1 MISIE
6 LLLKHMAWANQEI
19 YKAVQKLDSEVLDY
33 YIVDP
38 EWHIKRILIHTVF
51 SSHAYEKRLAEV
63 ETKVA
68 ITPPE
73 LNNPDS
79 PEVIDELLNHL
90 KRIDT
95 AALKYVDME
104 DKDIHWEING
114 EPKTTK
120 ASTLLSQ
127 MIFHSAEHR
136 AQVVAALDDKGVR
149 DINLDEYS
157 VWSYINSTK

>member
-19 YKAVQKLDSEVLDY
+19 YKAVQKLDSKVLDY

-38 EWHIKRILIHTVF
+38 EWRIKRILIHTVF
-51 SSHAYEKRLAEV
+51 SSHAYEKRLAGV
-63 ETKVA
+63 EPKVA

-79 PEVIDELLNHL
+79 PEVMDELLKHL
-90 KRIDT
+90 ERIDA

-104 DKDIHWEING
+104 DKDIHWEIDG
-114 EPKTTK
+114 EQRTTR

-136 AQVVAALDDKGVR
+136 AQIVAALDKHNVR
-149 DINLDEYS
+149 DINLDDYD
-157 VWSYINSTK
+157 VWSYVAKN

>member
-19 YKAVQKLDSEVLDY
+19 YKAVQKLDNEVLDY

-38 EWHIKRILIHTVF
+38 EWRIKRILIHTVF
-51 SSHAYEKRLAEV
+51 SSHAYEKRLAGV
-63 ETKVA
+63 EPKVA

-79 PEVIDELLNHL
+79 PEVMDELLKHL
-90 KRIDT
+90 ERIDA

-104 DKDIHWEING
+104 DKDIHWEIDG
-114 EPKTTK
+114 EQRTTR

-136 AQVVAALDDKGVR
+136 AQIVAALDKHNVR
-149 DINLDEYS
+149 DINLDDYD
-157 VWSYINSTK
+157 VWSYVAKN

>member
-19 YKAVQKLDSEVLDY
+19 YKLS
-33 YIVDP
+33 
-38 EWHIKRILIHTVF
+38 LIHTVF
-51 SSHAYEKRLAEV
+51 SSHAYEKRLAGV
-63 ETKVA
+63 EPKVA

-79 PEVIDELLNHL
+79 PEVIDELLKHL
-90 KRIDT
+90 ERIDA
-95 AALKYVDME
+95 AALNYVDME
-104 DKDIHWEING
+104 DKDIHWEIDG
-114 EPKTTK
+114 EPRTTR

-136 AQVVAALDDKGVR
+136 AQVVAALDDRGVR